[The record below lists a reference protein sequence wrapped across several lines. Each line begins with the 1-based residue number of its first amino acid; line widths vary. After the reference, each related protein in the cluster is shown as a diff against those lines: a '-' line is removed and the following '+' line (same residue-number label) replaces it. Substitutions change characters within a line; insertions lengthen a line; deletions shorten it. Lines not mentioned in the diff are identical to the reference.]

1 LLDGDWD
8 RSLEKITH
16 AVGDHLKTSRIAIFG
31 YDDIMDQLECEK
43 SYSLE
48 NNDFAGARALR
59 AKDFPAFFRA
69 VKSERI
75 IRVKDSLVDPETRE
89 LASAY
94 LNPGNLRSVLMLPF
108 LSEGKLAG
116 VISCESTT
124 ETEWS
129 DDFVE
134 FLKSCA
140 DLLTVTKNTVRINSM
155 VTNLSEAQ
163 ETLQTIIDNLPRAV
177 FWKDRDLR
185 IQGCNR
191 IFASVAGLA
200 SHLDLIGKTDFD
212 MPWKDHAEAYRAD
225 DLHVMTNKIA
235 RIDQE
240 EKNVNSEGKESWVLT
255 SKVPVLNQEG
265 DVVAVLGMFE
275 DITERKK
282 KEAEVNVK
290 LKELE
295 QLKNMLQKQKN

>member
-1 LLDGDWD
+1 
-8 RSLEKITH
+8 
-16 AVGDHLKTSRIAIFG
+16 
-31 YDDIMDQLECEK
+31 
-43 SYSLE
+43 
-48 NNDFAGARALR
+48 
-59 AKDFPAFFRA
+59 
-69 VKSERI
+69 
-75 IRVKDSLVDPETRE
+75 
-89 LASAY
+89 
-94 LNPGNLRSVLMLPF
+94 
-108 LSEGKLAG
+108 
-116 VISCESTT
+116 
-124 ETEWS
+124 
-129 DDFVE
+129 
-134 FLKSCA
+134 
-140 DLLTVTKNTVRINSM
+140 M

-275 DITERKK
+275 DITERKRR
-282 KEAEVNVK
+282 EAEVNVK